1 MYIYIIII
9 NNDIWVDPIIRYI
22 KNQRG
27 GLRYS
32 IIAIFL
38 LLM

>member
-1 MYIYIIII
+1 MYIYIII

-27 GLRYS
+27 GLRYYCY
-32 IIAIFL
+32 IL